1 MKTTKARKYNS
12 KILEKIFADISK
24 SEEKQVNS
32 TMIIAALIDD
42 EMKRKNLSVDDMA
55 KLFKVKS
62 ETIENWLGGSMD
74 FKISLL
80 CKIEEKLD
88 IKLFSITPYVK
99 DKNVVIG
106 DKALTPAGDGHIV
119 IGHKALTDHGINSAE
134 FTTKKL
140 KEYIKMGYI
149 PRMDGSITASRDL
162 TCNCCAKKTPHLI
175 ILEYDYPT
183 HPDVGLCSEC
193 FDEYIYL
200 VHHHE

>member
-12 KILEKIFADISK
+12 KILEKIFAGISK

-62 ETIENWLGGSMD
+62 ETIENWLSGIFD

-80 CKIEEKLD
+80 CKIEEKLE
-88 IKLFSITPYVK
+88 IELFK
-99 DKNVVIG
+99 
-106 DKALTPAGDGHIV
+106 
-119 IGHKALTDHGINSAE
+119 IN
-134 FTTKKL
+134 K
-140 KEYIKMGYI
+140 
-149 PRMDGSITASRDL
+149 
-162 TCNCCAKKTPHLI
+162 
-175 ILEYDYPT
+175 
-183 HPDVGLCSEC
+183 
-193 FDEYIYL
+193 L